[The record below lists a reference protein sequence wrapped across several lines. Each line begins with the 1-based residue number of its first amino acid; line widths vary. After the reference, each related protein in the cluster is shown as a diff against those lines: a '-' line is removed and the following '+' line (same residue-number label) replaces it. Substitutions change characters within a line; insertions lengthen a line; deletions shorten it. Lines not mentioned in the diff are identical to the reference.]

1 MSTMNAEWFRNQFR
15 TKKLSQNKAAD
26 LLGMQRSGLSR
37 LLSGERRMALR
48 EAHQFSELLN
58 VPVTTIIRQAGIE
71 TRQDVVPVPIKGFVD
86 CDCKVTYYPDRVHQ
100 KALAPVDCTAGTF
113 ALQYHNRRSTHD
125 GWLYFVAPEEIDARL
140 ALYNLCLCTL
150 ASGEQL
156 LATVMR
162 GYHPGLFTLSDER
175 ADKPLRSDVAL
186 LHACKVVWIKP
197 V

>member
-37 LLSGERRMALR
+37 LLSGERRMALL

-86 CDCKVTYYPDRVHQ
+86 CDCKVTYYPDRVHE

-113 ALQYHNRRSTHD
+113 ALQRHDWKSSHD
-125 GWLYFVAPEEIDARL
+125 GWLYFVAPEELDPRFT
-140 ALYNLCLCTL
+140 LYNLCLCHL
-150 ASGEQL
+150 VAGDQM

-162 GYHPGLFTLSDER
+162 GYHSGLFNLADDR
-175 ADKPLRSDVAL
+175 ADKPFVSDVAI
-186 LHACKVVWIKP
+186 LHTRKVVWIKL